1 VDEDVEVAVDEDV
14 DVDEDVAVDEEV
26 EVAVDEDEDVDVDED
41 VEVAVAVALGRVAVV
56 LGRVTVVLG
65 RVTVELGRVE
75 VALGGTIV
83 PFELVEF
90 SLVDGDGEELGDI
103 VDVLLTSSDLTD
115 AIDVA
120 VAVCDIDTIN
130 DEAAL
135 ADEVI
140 VGLAVVEI
148 ELNVV
153 AAAEAV
159 ADEEAIAV
167 LLGVTVAEPE

>member
-1 VDEDVEVAVDEDV
+1 MDEDVEVAVDEDEDV

-65 RVTVELGRVE
+65 RVE

-90 SLVDGDGEELGDI
+90 SLVDRDGEELGDI

-135 ADEVI
+135 AEEVI